1 MSWLTHLEKTA
12 VRDRLQLGGKA
23 VSLARLMEIGYPVPS
38 TLVISA
44 EVVSGIVS
52 AAQDPER
59 LDIPR
64 ALTDE
69 IAQKTRTWRRYCVR
83 SSSVHEDSDDQAWA
97 GILKSCVDIGFDE
110 VEDSIREVISSLY
123 SPASLKYAMSRSV
136 CAQDLKIAVIL
147 QEYVDGQVSGV
158 GFSIDPVN
166 HYENA
171 VVLEAAEG
179 TAEKL
184 TEGSIVPD
192 RYVVQKANGR
202 ILDARPGQSQGYAMS
217 RATVIDVASQIT
229 RLEQAFGCAIDVEW
243 TIDNGVFV
251 PLQARPITT
260 PRPVREVAAK
270 APQSYRFWWLDHDAR
285 WQFELGILSLET
297 HRDVGANRLTDVIY
311 VREEGSTRC
320 LISADDTMR
329 LSEVG
334 VELRSVTHFQRFRAE
349 SIQSL
354 NRAEDVRR
362 ALGEA
367 EIKQL
372 GPAQIRLHLQAI
384 EDAYR
389 RCSAL
394 YRTCDPYATNA
405 IFAAASKFIPVE
417 KLIAL
422 VAQPNEIR
430 ERESRDWRGLVERDF
445 DEAAAWKH
453 VRTYPWL
460 VPNLFTR
467 DAILTTLREKHRVSQ
482 DLGERPAPDCA
493 EPDEMELPDSVRDI
507 LFILRGL
514 SDLRLR
520 LKMAWASFDFFFV
533 DLYEAISRHTGV
545 PVRELRDC
553 HPISSMIALLGNES
567 SPTAEAPAL
576 AHLYDGKVAFVSAEH
591 AGEFWRHRCVS
602 FDHADDTN
610 ATDEIRG
617 TVANHGKISG
627 RVHIL
632 SCNDVDKANR
642 VRAQMLDGDVLVSE
656 MIQFNVMDLVQ
667 RAGGLITDE
676 GGMLSHAAILAR
688 EMGIPCIVGTQR
700 ATQMLRDGD
709 RVTIDTKAGWVKRVD
724 PQRLHRVFELDK
736 PPAEEKMKP

>member
-1 MSWLTHLEKTA
+1 MSWLTDLEKTV

-23 VSLARLMEIGYPVPS
+23 VSLARLMEIGYPVPP

-52 AAQDPER
+52 AARNPER

-64 ALTDE
+64 ALIDE

-83 SSSVHEDSDDQAWA
+83 SSSVHEDRHDQAWA
-97 GILKSCVDIGFDE
+97 GVLKSCVDIGFDK
-110 VEDSIREVISSLY
+110 VEDSIRECISSLY
-123 SPASLKYAMSRSV
+123 SPASLKYAMSQSV
-136 CAQDLKIAVIL
+136 SPRDLKMAVIL
-147 QEYVDGQVSGV
+147 QKYVDGQVSGV

-179 TAEKL
+179 SAEKL

-192 RYVVQKANGR
+192 RYVVEKANGR
-202 ILDARPGQSQGYAMS
+202 ILDARPGQSQGYAVS
-217 RATVIDVASQIT
+217 RTTVVDVASQIT
-229 RLEQAFGCAIDVEW
+229 RLEQFFGCAVDVEW
-243 TIDNGVFV
+243 TVDNGVFV

-260 PRPVREVAAK
+260 PRPFRDVAAK

-285 WQFELGILSLET
+285 WQFELGIRSFET
-297 HRDVGANRLTDVIY
+297 DRDVSANRLTDVIY
-311 VREEGSTRC
+311 VREDGSTRC
-320 LISADDTMR
+320 LISTDDTMR

-334 VELRSVTHFQRFRAE
+334 VELRSMTHFQRFRAE
-349 SIQSL
+349 TIQCL
-354 NRAEDVRR
+354 DRAEEVRR

-367 EIKQL
+367 QIRQL

-384 EDAYR
+384 EGAYR

-417 KLIAL
+417 KLMALIAP
-422 VAQPNEIR
+422 PNEIR
-430 ERESRDWRGLVERDF
+430 ERESRDWRALVEQDF
-445 DEAAAWKH
+445 DEAAAWRH
-453 VRTYPWL
+453 AGTYPWL

-467 DAILTTLREKHRVSQ
+467 DAILATLREKHRVSQ
-482 DLGERPAPDCA
+482 DLADRPAPDSA
-493 EPDEMELPDSVRDI
+493 EPDETELPDSVRDI

-533 DLYEAISRHTGV
+533 DLYEAISRHTRV
-545 PVRELRDC
+545 PVQELRDC
-553 HPISSMIALLGNES
+553 HPISSMIALLGSES
-567 SPTAEAPAL
+567 SPTADAPVL
-576 AHLYDGKVAFVSAEH
+576 AHLHDGKVAFVSAEH
-591 AGEFWRHRCVS
+591 AEEFWRHRCVL
-602 FDHADDTN
+602 FDHADDTDAN
-610 ATDEIRG
+610 NEIRG

-632 SCNDVDKANR
+632 SCNDPDKANR

-667 RAGGLITDE
+667 RAGGLVTDE

-724 PQRLHRVFELDK
+724 AQRLFEPLL
-736 PPAEEKMKP
+736 

>member
-1 MSWLTHLEKTA
+1 MSWLTDLERTT

-52 AAQDPER
+52 AAQNPER

-64 ALTDE
+64 DLTDE

-97 GILKSCVDIGFDE
+97 GVLKSCVDIGFDE

-136 CAQDLKIAVIL
+136 CAQDLKIAIIL

-171 VVLEAAEG
+171 VVLEVAEG
-179 TAEKL
+179 PAEKL

-192 RYVVQKANGR
+192 RYVIEKANGR
-202 ILDARPGQSQGYAMS
+202 ILDARPGQSRGYAVS

-260 PRPVREVAAK
+260 SRPFRDVAAK

-297 HRDVGANRLTDVIY
+297 DRDVSANRLTDVIY
-311 VREEGSTRC
+311 VREDGSTRC

-334 VELRSVTHFQRFRAE
+334 VELRSMTHFQRFRAE

-362 ALGEA
+362 ALGET

-372 GPAQIRLHLQAI
+372 GPAQICLHLQAI

-405 IFAAASKFIPVE
+405 IFAAASRFIPVE
-417 KLIAL
+417 KLFAL

-430 ERESRDWRGLVERDF
+430 ERESRDWRALVEQDF

-482 DLGERPAPDCA
+482 DLYDRPAPDSA
-493 EPDEMELPDSVRDI
+493 ETDEMDLPDSVRDI

-533 DLYEAISRHTGV
+533 DLYEAISRHTRV
-545 PVRELRDC
+545 PIRELRDC
-553 HPISSMIALLGNES
+553 HPISSMIALLGNEA
-567 SPTAEAPAL
+567 SPTADAPAL
-576 AHLYDGKVAFVSAEH
+576 AHLHDGKVAFVSAEH
-591 AGEFWRHRCVS
+591 AGEFWRHRSVL

-610 ATDEIRG
+610 ANDEIRG

-724 PQRLHRVFELDK
+724 PAFAVAD
-736 PPAEEKMKP
+736 